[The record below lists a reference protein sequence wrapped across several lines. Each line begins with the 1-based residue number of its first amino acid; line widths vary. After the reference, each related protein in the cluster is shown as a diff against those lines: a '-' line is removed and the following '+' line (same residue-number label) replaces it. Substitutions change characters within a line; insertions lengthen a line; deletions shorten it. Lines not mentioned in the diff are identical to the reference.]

1 MSVTDFTTRAAWIVG
16 LALIALLMVG
26 WRKTARAAPRMPRG
40 LKPPRAGI
48 GVTELAAP
56 SYRRTPIWRRVWALG
71 STGFLTILTGAVIA
85 VVVAYAVS
93 WIVTTLSELLK
104 N

>member
-1 MSVTDFTTRAAWIVG
+1 VSVTDFTTRAAWIAG
-16 LALIALLMVG
+16 LALLALLCVG
-26 WRKTARAAPRMPRG
+26 WRKSARAAPKMPRG

-48 GVTELAAP
+48 GVTELATP
-56 SYRRTPIWRRVWALG
+56 SYRRTPMWRRVWALG
-71 STGFLTILTGAVIA
+71 STGFLTILTGTLVAII
-85 VVVAYAVS
+85 VAYSVS